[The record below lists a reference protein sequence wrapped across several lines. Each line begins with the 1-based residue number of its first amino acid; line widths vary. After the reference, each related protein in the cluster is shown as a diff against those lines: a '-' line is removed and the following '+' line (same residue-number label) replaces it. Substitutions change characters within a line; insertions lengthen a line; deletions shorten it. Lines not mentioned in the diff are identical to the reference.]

1 MPSLWLVDGSH
12 AIFRAYHALP
22 HLSTRQG
29 VPTNAV
35 YGFTTMLL
43 RAIREGSPTHLAVAF
58 DEEGKQARI
67 EIYADYKA
75 TRGAPPDDLKPQFPL
90 VRRVLEALNVPA
102 VGLSGW
108 EADDVIATLARR
120 ARSLGW
126 EVVIVTG
133 DKDLLQ
139 LVDGAVRCYDSM
151 YEKWYGPAEV
161 EEKWGVPP
169 HLVADLLALTG
180 DKIDNVPGIPGVGEK
195 TAAALLKEFG
205 TLEGV
210 LSHAGEI
217 KKPKLRENAL
227 ANLETV
233 RRARKLIQLHE
244 ELPLPVQLEDLL
256 RKPLNEEKAR
266 ALFTELEFVRLIKD
280 LPRPAPTPPSGARS
294 IATDLA
300 AVEKLVARARQAG
313 RIGLLTLTSADEPLH
328 DELLGVAISLPEESV
343 YVPLGHRPRGG
354 PSGALFAPAE
364 LDGRKAIAL
373 LRPLLEDAQVR
384 KDGHDLKR
392 DLVAWKRAGIDLR
405 GLSVDARLASYLLDP
420 TGRDHSL
427 AQTARERIS
436 CELPLLKELCEKT
449 GKGKKATPLPEVP
462 VDEVG
467 AAACAL
473 VEGARRLS
481 AALEE
486 DLRGDPELWQ
496 LYSELELPLEEVLAR
511 VELTGISLDVPRLEA
526 LNRELGTQIDQ
537 LLREITEL
545 AGEEFLPTSNQQLAE
560 ILYKK
565 LQLPVLKRGKTGPS
579 TDQEVLEELAQQ
591 HPMPAKVLE
600 HRQLSKLKS
609 TYLDAL
615 PAALGK
621 DGRLHTTFDQ
631 AVAATGRLAS
641 INPNLQNIPIRTPLG
656 ARIREAFTPR
666 PGWTLLSADYSQIEL
681 RVLAHISGDP
691 VLRDSF
697 LSGEDLHAR
706 TAGETFGVP
715 AAEVTRQQRDIAKM
729 INYGIAYGLSSF
741 GLAHRL
747 GLEQSEAHAI
757 IERYFARYR
766 RVKEW
771 LDATIEEA
779 RRSGRV
785 KTLFG
790 RRRYLPDINSK
801 NPAARNAAERTAV
814 NTPIQGTAADL
825 VKRAMLR
832 VDRALTARALQAKM
846 LLQVHDELVL
856 EAPPAELDS
865 VGPLL
870 VEEMKGAADLAV
882 PLEVDL
888 GHGDTWASAH

>member
-12 AIFRAYHALP
+12 TIFRAYHALP

-58 DEEGKQARI
+58 DEAGKQARS

-75 TRGAPPDDLKPQFPL
+75 TRGAPPEDLSPQFPL

-102 VGLSGW
+102 VGMPGW

-126 EVVIVTG
+126 EVVVVTG

-139 LVDGAVRCYDSM
+139 LVDGSVRCYDSM

-210 LSHAGEI
+210 LSRAGEI

-227 ANLETV
+227 ANLDVV
-233 RRARKLIQLHE
+233 RRARKLIGLNQD
-244 ELPLPVQLEDLL
+244 LPVPVQLEDLE
-256 RKPLNEEKAR
+256 RKPLDEGKAR

-300 AVEKLVARARQAG
+300 AVEKLIARARQAG

-328 DELLGVAISLPEESV
+328 DELLGLAISLPEESV

-364 LDGRKAIAL
+364 LDARKAIAL
-373 LRPLLEDAQVR
+373 LRPILEDPQLR

-392 DLVAWKRAGIDLR
+392 DLVAWRRMGIELR
-405 GLSVDARLASYLLDP
+405 GLNVDARLASYLLDP

-486 DLRGDPELWQ
+486 
-496 LYSELELPLEEVLAR
+496 
-511 VELTGISLDVPRLEA
+511 

-579 TDQEVLEELAQQ
+579 TDQEVLEELAEK

-600 HRQLSKLKS
+600 HRQLTKLKT

-641 INPNLQNIPIRTPLG
+641 INPNLQNIPIRTALG
-656 ARIREAFTPR
+656 ARIREAFIPR
-666 PGWTLLSADYSQIEL
+666 AGWKLLSADYSQIEL

-691 VLRDSF
+691 VLRASF
-697 LSGEDLHAR
+697 ESGEDLHAR

-715 AAEVTRQQRDIAKM
+715 PSEVTRQQRDIAKM
-729 INYGIAYGLSSF
+729 INYGIAYGLSAF

-747 GLEQSEAHAI
+747 GLEKSEAANI
-757 IERYFARYR
+757 IERYFVRYAKVKQWLGDTIASARS
-766 RVKEW
+766 
-771 LDATIEEA
+771 T
-779 RRSGRV
+779 GMV
-785 KTLFG
+785 KTMFG

-801 NPAARNAAERTAV
+801 NPAARSAAERTAV

-825 VKRAMLR
+825 VKRAMLK
-832 VDRALTARALQAKM
+832 VDAALRGKYQARM

-856 EAPPAELDS
+856 EAPPAEVAD
-865 VGPLL
+865 VGRI
-870 VEEMKGAADLAV
+870 VKDQMSSAADLAV
-882 PLEVDL
+882 PLVVEL
-888 GHGDTWASAH
+888 GSGDTWAT

>member
-12 AIFRAYHALP
+12 TIFRAYHALP

-58 DEEGKQARI
+58 DEEGKQARS

-75 TRGAPPDDLKPQFPL
+75 TRGPAPEDLSPQFPL

-120 ARSLGW
+120 ARSMGW
-126 EVVIVTG
+126 EVVIVSG

-151 YEKWYGPAEV
+151 YEKWYSPAEV

-205 TLEGV
+205 TMEGV
-210 LSHAGEI
+210 LSRAGEI

-244 ELPLPVQLEDLL
+244 DLPLPVQLEDLL

-313 RIGLLTLTSADEPLH
+313 RVGLLTLTSADEPLH
-328 DELLGVAISLPEESV
+328 DELLGVAISLPDESV

-364 LDGRKAIAL
+364 LDARKAIAL
-373 LRPLLEDAQVR
+373 LRPLLEDPQVR

-392 DLVAWKRAGIDLR
+392 DLVAWKRVGIDLR

-473 VEGARRLS
+473 VEGARRLA

-526 LNRELGTQIDQ
+526 LGRELGTQIEQ

-600 HRQLSKLKS
+600 HRQLTKLKS

-656 ARIREAFTPR
+656 ARIREAFIPR
-666 PGWTLLSADYSQIEL
+666 TGWKLLSADYSQIEL
-681 RVLAHISGDP
+681 RVLAHVSGDP

-747 GLEQSEAHAI
+747 GLEQSEARTI

-771 LDATIEEA
+771 LDATIVEA

-801 NPAARNAAERTAV
+801 NPAARSAAERTAV

-832 VDRALTARALQAKM
+832 VDRALMARALQAKM

-856 EAPPAELDS
+856 EAPPSELDS

-882 PLEVDL
+882 PLEVEL